1 MPLWTT
7 TALALVLTRPALAQE
22 ATLVEDEPAPQ
33 DQLAPDDAPVQ
44 DGDLVQDDELQALPS
59 DEAVAP
65 YTPEPAPVDPAALW
79 EHMAPEALLEGVLQ
93 AIEQRDFAGAL
104 GRLDVLG
111 RTAGGPRVDYER
123 GRVFELQEDWEQA
136 LAAYDAAA
144 VGVQPGP
151 LASDVHFR
159 RALVLD
165 DLGRHKEA
173 IAVLKSL
180 RRSDALA
187 EGAGAA
193 LALERGVADL
203 RRGKERRGARRIAK
217 ALAELPEGAHPWM
230 RARARH
236 AVLAAELH
244 DAAELALEGNKKAA
258 RNLEK
263 RARAMKMAEEQ
274 VAVIARLGEVE
285 YILAG
290 LRDLGDAYLQL
301 HDDFRAAPPPRGL
314 SAEQVAIYRE
324 QVDQKA
330 GALPR
335 KALNFYEM
343 GLELATRRGW
353 EGRLL
358 DDIRARHSAV
368 REELEAG

>member
-7 TALALVLTRPALAQE
+7 TALALALCLPARAE
-22 ATLVEDEPAPQ
+22 EVPQ
-33 DQLAPDDAPVQ
+33 VGDDLIENN
-44 DGDLVQDDELQALPS
+44 DLQALPVE
-59 DEAVAP
+59 EAVAP
-65 YTPEPAPVDPAALW
+65 YAPEPAVVDPAALW
-79 EHMAPEALLEGVLQ
+79 EHMAPEALLQGVLQ
-93 AIEQRDFAGAL
+93 AIEQRDFAGAF

-144 VGVQPGP
+144 AGVQPGP

-165 DLGRHKEA
+165 DLGRHKDA

-193 LALERGVADL
+193 IDLERGVADL

-217 ALAELPEGAHPWM
+217 ALSALPEGAHPWM

-236 AVLAAELH
+236 AVLAAELS
-244 DAAELALEGNKKAA
+244 DAAELQLEGNKKAA
-258 RNLEK
+258 RNLER
-263 RARAMKMAEEQ
+263 RARAMKKAEEQ

-314 SAEQVAIYRE
+314 SEDQVAIYRE

-335 KALNFYEM
+335 KALSFYEM